1 MTYPSPQGIR
11 LLNGKGEGV
20 RPQLQPLLW
29 YCIYMTM
36 LVSQSFDV
44 ELEAEKL

>member
-1 MTYPSPQGIR
+1 MISVEGWGDVWPS
-11 LLNGKGEGV
+11 
-20 RPQLQPLLW
+20 LQPFLMFSFLLW

-36 LVSQSFDV
+36 LVSESFDV